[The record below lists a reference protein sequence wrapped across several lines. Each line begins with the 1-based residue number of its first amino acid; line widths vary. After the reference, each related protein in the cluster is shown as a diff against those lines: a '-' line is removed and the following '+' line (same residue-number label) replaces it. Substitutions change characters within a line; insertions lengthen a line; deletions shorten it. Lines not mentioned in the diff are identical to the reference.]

1 MKYDNI
7 IFDIGGV
14 LMDWNPKGILNK
26 FYSKEISKKLSALT
40 LTKRWAEYDR
50 GLEDR
55 NDLYNYFIEIEPDY
69 PDEVRFLVFE
79 IFKNMDVL
87 YKTVEIAKELKSKG
101 KKLYLL
107 SNFTEIGFDYVY
119 EKYDFF
125 QLFDGKV
132 ISCYVNLIKPER
144 EIYEHIH
151 KKFSLDLEKT
161 IFIDDNDDNVSGAID
176 YGIKTIKFTSPEKLR
191 KDLGL

>member
-1 MKYDNI
+1 MTYDNI

-14 LMDWNPKGILNK
+14 LLDWNPEAILNK

-55 NDLYNYFIEIEPDY
+55 NDLYNYFISLEPDY

-79 IFKNMDVL
+79 IFKNMDVF
-87 YKTVEIAKELKSKG
+87 YDTVEIAKELKSKD
-101 KKLYLL
+101 KKLFLL

-151 KKFSLDLEKT
+151 RKFSLDLEKT
-161 IFIDDNDDNVSGAID
+161 IFIDDNDDNVSGATD